1 MSRRIV
7 VLPALQELKELLCAT
22 LLEETHQRALDC
34 LHLRARHLRD
44 LALAVDEAARDLLE
58 LEVAGDIGV
67 DEDASELSGS
77 DDELGNEIDG
87 VVAVAPKVLG
97 DGLIGA
103 ELAVELHADQGIRLG
118 AQEGKMGNADLGQ
131 VQTGT
136 VTTVVGVPVHVEDL
150 LALDREQTRQDTFC
164 QASAQH
170 NDLLSN

>member
-22 LLEETHQRALDC
+22 LLKETHQRALDC

-77 DDELGNEIDG
+77 DDELGDEVDV
-87 VVAVAPKVLG
+87 VVAVASQLG
-97 DGLIGA
+97 GRLLIRA
-103 ELAVELHADQGIRLG
+103 ELAVELQALVSICRARLWVHAPG
-118 AQEGKMGNADLGQ
+118 
-131 VQTGT
+131 
-136 VTTVVGVPVHVEDL
+136 
-150 LALDREQTRQDTFC
+150 
-164 QASAQH
+164 
-170 NDLLSN
+170 